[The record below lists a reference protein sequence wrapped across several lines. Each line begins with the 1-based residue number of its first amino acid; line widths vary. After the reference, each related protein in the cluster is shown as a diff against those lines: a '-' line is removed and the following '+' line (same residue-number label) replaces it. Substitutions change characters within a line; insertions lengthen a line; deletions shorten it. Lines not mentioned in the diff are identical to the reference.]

1 MAFPKDFKD
10 LLQLFNQNGVEFLIV
25 GGYAFGIYAEPRA
38 TKDLDLFIRGSVKNS
53 EAVWNSLL
61 RFRAPLRGRSPEEL
75 RDGESIVYFGQP
87 PHRIDLL
94 QKIDG
99 VSFEE
104 AWKDRVPAVIDGDLP
119 VNVISREHLLQ
130 NKRTSA
136 RPRDLADVKEI
147 EAASKASKNPTS
159 RNKQTRDRTA
169 RGNSIPS

>member
-1 MAFPKDFKD
+1 MAFPNDFKD
-10 LLQLFNQNGVEFLIV
+10 ILQLFNQNGVEFLIV

-38 TKDLDLFIRGSVKNS
+38 TKDLDLFIRASVKNS

-61 RFRAPLRGRSPEEL
+61 QFRAPLQGRSPEDF
-75 RDGESIVYFGQP
+75 RDGESIVYFGRP
-87 PHRIDLL
+87 PHRIDLI

-104 AWKDRVPAVIDGDLP
+104 AWRDRVPATIDDEVP

-130 NKRTSA
+130 NKRSSA

-147 EAASKASKNPTS
+147 EAASKASKRQAS
-159 RNKQTRDRTA
+159 KNKQA
-169 RGNSIPS
+169 RNRER